1 MGLRM
6 LIGKLSL
13 NRWNREVDLICST
26 LSEKSDGITQW
37 NTKEGERN
45 KDKDK
50 MNVCPHAEA
59 HDNACIMTSMYI
71 SKTTT

>member
-13 NRWNREVDLICST
+13 GRWNREVYLICST
-26 LSEKSDGITQW
+26 LSEKSDGVLSGTLS
-37 NTKEGERN
+37 EGERN

-50 MNVCPHAEA
+50 MNVCPYTEA
-59 HDNACIMTSMYI
+59 HDSACVLTSM
-71 SKTTT
+71 